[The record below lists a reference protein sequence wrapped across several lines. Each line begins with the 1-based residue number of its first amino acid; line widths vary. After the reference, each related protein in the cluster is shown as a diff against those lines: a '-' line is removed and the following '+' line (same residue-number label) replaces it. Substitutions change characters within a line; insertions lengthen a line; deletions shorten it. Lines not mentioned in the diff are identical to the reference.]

1 MGGGYC
7 TKKKYIKK
15 LVIFITVWCLQ
26 PLSIPLSNKDWE
38 IELYIISLVFTNV
51 SVKQYETDS

>member
-1 MGGGYC
+1 MGGGIVQR
-7 TKKKYIKK
+7 KNIKK